1 MPDGGR
7 RRDRSR
13 VRASR
18 AQVAPCRACGL
29 WHFPGLACP
38 GSPDPRNAFGIDDRV
53 VMTACVNA
61 QPDGAYVISE
71 PLCWQCGALQGP
83 RVLSGEPERSG

>member
-13 VRASR
+13 VRAGR

-38 GSPDPRNAFGIDDRV
+38 GSPEPRNAFGIDDRV
-53 VMTACVNA
+53 VMTIV
-61 QPDGAYVISE
+61 
-71 PLCWQCGALQGP
+71 ALGLGLLVWVCL
-83 RVLSGEPERSG
+83 R